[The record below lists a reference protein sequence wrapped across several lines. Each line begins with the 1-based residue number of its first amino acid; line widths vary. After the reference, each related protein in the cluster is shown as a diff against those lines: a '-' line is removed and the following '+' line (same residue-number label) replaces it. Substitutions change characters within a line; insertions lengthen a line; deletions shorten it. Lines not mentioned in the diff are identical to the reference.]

1 MLALPFALCVLPFA
15 PCTLP
20 FAPCACGVSLLSNG
34 ASIPLALVVV
44 VTSCNLHWWCFF
56 VQPLVQTLHLHS
68 GTCIIYYLILL
79 RKGGSLMPEPA
90 EKPSLYYIIILYHHL
105 KCTMRRT
112 GVPIRWTGALDWT
125 IYWTRVILCKSVNDV
140 ITNRP
145 PSCVVRVASIGSLC
159 EWMFLL
165 FPDPLTPNIYTSCLA
180 LTLHHLLTTSSFECC
195 FT

>member
-1 MLALPFALCVLPFA
+1 MSCPLHLA
-15 PCTLP
+15 PCPLH
-20 FAPCACGVSLLSNG
+20 
-34 ASIPLALVVV
+34 LALVVFPFFQMV
-44 VTSCNLHWWCFF
+44 HPSHLHWWWLSPVAICTGGAFSSSHWCKHC
-56 VQPLVQTLHLHS
+56 TCTRA
-68 GTCIIYYLILL
+68 TCIIYYLILL

-145 PSCVVRVASIGSLC
+145 PSCVVRVASIGSLR